1 MNKNLLIGVG
11 VLAVVGVGAFFLLKK
26 REKSTEAGGLDLGSE
41 TLGGGA
47 TAQSTAAAT
56 AAAEAAAAETEAP
69 LDETL
74 LEPTLPKTPKE
85 ARQGRRQ
92 NRRDCRAEAISRNLK
107 GKAKRQ
113 FKKECK
119 AAGGINADF
128 VGEEADFA
136 FNGYTC
142 FN

>member
-11 VLAVVGVGAFFLLKK
+11 ALAVVGVGAFLFLRK
-26 REKSTEAGGLDLGSE
+26 RKSDSEGEGSLDLRSE

-47 TAQSTAAAT
+47 TVQSPS
-56 AAAEAAAAETEAP
+56 AETPEADLEVP

-74 LEPTLPKTPKE
+74 AAPKTSKSVKE
-85 ARQGRRQ
+85 ARQGRRG
-92 NRRDCRAEAISRNLK
+92 NRRDCRAEAITQNLK

-119 AAGGINADF
+119 AAGGMNADF
-128 VGEEADFA
+128 AVEEADFA
-136 FNGYTC
+136 FNGFTC

>member
-11 VLAVVGVGAFFLLKK
+11 VLAVVGVGAFFLLRK
-26 REKSTEAGGLDLGSE
+26 REKSTEAGSLDLGSE
-41 TLGGGA
+41 TLGGA
-47 TAQSTAAAT
+47 SASTP
-56 AAAEAAAAETEAP
+56 ETPSESDPEVP

-74 LEPTLPKTPKE
+74 SPTTPLTPKE
-85 ARQGRRQ
+85 ARQGRKQ
-92 NRRDCRAEAISRNLK
+92 SRRDCRAEAIQKRLK
-107 GKAKRQ
+107 GKAKRE
-113 FKKECK
+113 FKRECK

-128 VGEEADFA
+128 AGDEADFA

>member
-47 TAQSTAAAT
+47 TAQSLAAET
-56 AAAEAAAAETEAP
+56 AAAEAAAAETEVP

-74 LEPTLPKTPKE
+74 SSTTPLTPKE
-85 ARQGRRQ
+85 ARQGRKQ
-92 NRRDCRAEAISRNLK
+92 SRRDCRAEAIQKRLK
-107 GKAKRQ
+107 GKAKRE
-113 FKKECK
+113 FKRECK

-128 VGEEADFA
+128 AGDEADFA

>member
-11 VLAVVGVGAFFLLKK
+11 VLAVVGVGAFFLLRK
-26 REKSTEAGGLDLGSE
+26 REKTTEAGGLDLNSE

-47 TAQSTAAAT
+47 TAQSTAAQI

-74 LEPTLPKTPKE
+74 SPTTPLTPKE
-85 ARQGRRQ
+85 ARQGRKQ
-92 NRRDCRAEAISRNLK
+92 SRRDCRAEAIQKRLK
-107 GKAKRQ
+107 GKAKRE
-113 FKKECK
+113 FKRECK

-136 FNGYTC
+136 FNGYSC

>member
-1 MNKNLLIGVG
+1 MNKNLLIGAG
-11 VLAVVGVGAFFLLKK
+11 VLAVVGVGAFLYFRK
-26 REKSTEAGGLDLGSE
+26 RQTTTEEGTLDLRSA
-41 TLGGGA
+41 TLG
-47 TAQSTAAAT
+47 
-56 AAAEAAAAETEAP
+56 AETGTTSTPETPSASEPEVP

-74 LEPTLPKTPKE
+74 SPTTPLTPKE

-92 NRRDCRAEAISRNLK
+92 SRRDCRAEAIQKRLK
-107 GKAKRQ
+107 GKAKRE
-113 FKKECK
+113 FKRECK

-128 VGEEADFA
+128 AGDEADFA